1 MFILSVAVSVIL
13 SLAIGFWLSKIV
25 TSLRERAILSG
36 AQSEAERI
44 ISEAK
49 DLAEELMD
57 SAKERSQDVEE
68 QIRNQNQRELER
80 LEKIVDDLEMR
91 YRAKRS
97 ENDRIFNQDQK
108 ELQKQLQFI
117 SERAKI
123 VQGRQQNFDRK
134 KEQIQK
140 IKSELI
146 SELIKNSGQD
156 IDVVKKQILDNLEN
170 QIQIDAKKKAN
181 MLEEMVKLNSE
192 GIAKEIL
199 ANALNRFSREACTER
214 GIPMIELSDPAAQL
228 RVFGKDRVNVKKL
241 EELCGVDIEINDNN
255 YVQTAGFDPV
265 RRELSSRCLERMLEE
280 RNLNPQIVER
290 IYESCKRDL
299 FKKIELD
306 GKRATSELGQNDLH
320 PEVKNMLGCL
330 RYRYSFAQNQFFH
343 VGEVGWLC
351 GLLASELGSV
361 RIGDAKRS
369 GLLHDIG
376 KAMDHSIDGGH
387 AVIGADFIKKL
398 GEKEHIV
405 HAVRSHHFEEQP
417 STDLAFLVIAADA
430 ISGARPGARRS
441 TVNNYNQKIEALSSI
456 ADGFRGVLRTLVF
469 NAGRE
474 VRVIVD
480 SHKVNDLQS
489 LSLCR
494 EIANKIE
501 NECSYPG
508 QIKVVVVRETHA
520 EAVAK

>member
-1 MFILSVAVSVIL
+1 MILIIAALIV
-13 SLAIGFWLSKIV
+13 SLAIGFALSKLIS
-25 TSLRERAILSG
+25 TLRERAILSG

-44 ISEAK
+44 LSEAK
-49 DLAEELMD
+49 DRAQEVMD
-57 SAKERSQDVEE
+57 ESKEKSQDVEE

-80 LEKIVDDLEMR
+80 LEKLVDDLEMQ

-97 ENDRIFNQDQK
+97 ESDRLFNQDQK
-108 ELQKQLQFI
+108 ELQKQMSLI
-117 SERAKI
+117 SDRAK
-123 VQGRQQNFDRK
+123 VVSTRQQNYDRK
-134 KEQIQK
+134 KEQIAK

-146 SELIKNSGQD
+146 VALTNSSGQD
-156 IDVVKKQILDNLEN
+156 IEVVKRQILDDLEN

-181 MLEEMVKLNSE
+181 QIEEDTKLHSE
-192 GIAKEIL
+192 SIAKEIL
-199 ANALNRFSREACTER
+199 ANALARFPREACAER
-214 GIPMIELSDPAAQL
+214 GIGMLEIVDQKMSE
-228 RVFGKDRVNVKKL
+228 RIFGKDRVNIKKL
-241 EELCGVDIEINDNN
+241 EELCGVDIELNDNN
-255 YVQTAGFDPV
+255 YLQASGFDPV
-265 RRELSSRCLERMLEE
+265 RRELSARCLEKMVDE
-280 RNLNPQIVER
+280 RNLNPQIIER
-290 IYESCKRDL
+290 IYEFCKKDL

-306 GKRATSELGQNDLH
+306 GKKATTEMNQQDLH
-320 PEVKNMLGCL
+320 PEIKNMIGCL

-351 GLLASELGSV
+351 GLLASELGGV
-361 RIGDAKRS
+361 KIADAKRS

-387 AVIGADFIKKL
+387 AVIGADFIKRL

-405 HAVRSHHFEEQP
+405 HAVRAHHYEEQP

-441 TVNNYNQKIEALSSI
+441 TVNNYNQKIEVLSTI
-456 ADGFRGVLRTLVF
+456 ADDFKGVLRTLVF

-480 SHKVNDLQS
+480 SQKMTDVQT
-489 LSLCR
+489 LSLCKD
-494 EIANKIE
+494 IAKKIE

>member
-1 MFILSVAVSVIL
+1 VILVIVSLILSGAL
-13 SLAIGFWLSKIV
+13 GFWLSKIIS
-25 TSLRERAILSG
+25 SLRERVILSG
-36 AQSEAERI
+36 AEDEADRI
-44 ISEAK
+44 LSEAK
-49 DLAEELMD
+49 DHAQELMD
-57 SAKERSQDVEE
+57 DAKEKSQDAEE
-68 QIRNQNQRELER
+68 RIRQQNLKEIEK
-80 LEKIVDDLEMR
+80 LEKTVDDLEMK

-97 ENDRIFNQDQK
+97 EHDRVFNQDQK
-108 ELQKQLQFI
+108 ELQKQINLI
-117 SERAKI
+117 SERARLAQ
-123 VQGRQQNFDRK
+123 VRQQNYDRK
-134 KEQIQK
+134 KEK
-140 IKSELI
+140 IGQLKSELI
-146 SELIKNSGQD
+146 AALTKSSGQD
-156 IDVVKKQILDNLEN
+156 IEMVKRQILDDLEN

-181 MLEEMVKLNSE
+181 LLEEMVKLDAE

-199 ANALNRFSREACTER
+199 AKVLNRFPREACTER
-214 GIPMIELSDPAAQL
+214 GIGMIELSDSAAQQRL
-228 RVFGKDRVNVKKL
+228 FGKERANIKKL
-241 EELCGVDIEINDNN
+241 EELCGVDIELNDNA
-255 YVQTAGFDPV
+255 YLQTSGFDPV
-265 RRELSSRCLERMLEE
+265 RRELSTRCLERMIEE
-280 RNLNPQIVER
+280 RNLSPQIVER

-306 GKRATSELGQNDLH
+306 GRKLTGELGQHDLH
-320 PEVKNMLGCL
+320 PEIKNMLGCL
-330 RYRYSFAQNQFFH
+330 RYRYSFSQNQFFH

-361 RIGDAKRS
+361 KIADAKRS

-405 HAVRSHHFEEQP
+405 HAVRAHHYEEQP

-441 TVNNYNQKIEALSSI
+441 TVNNYNQKIEALSTI
-456 ADGFRGVLRTLVF
+456 ADDFSGVLRTLVF

-480 SHKVNDLQS
+480 SQKVSDQAS
-489 LSLCR
+489 LGLCR
-494 EIANKIE
+494 DIATKIE

>member
-1 MFILSVAVSVIL
+1 MLPIVALIVCT
-13 SLAIGFWLSKIV
+13 AIGFGLSKLIS
-25 TSLRERAILSG
+25 TLRERAILSG
-36 AQSEAERI
+36 AQGEAERI
-44 ISEAK
+44 LGEAK
-49 DLAEELMD
+49 DREEEVMD
-57 SAKERSQDVEE
+57 SAKEKSQDVEE

-80 LEKIVDDLEMR
+80 LEKLVDDLEMR
-91 YRAKRS
+91 YRGKRS
-97 ENDRIFNQDQK
+97 ESDRLFNQDQK
-108 ELQKQLQFI
+108 ELQKQMNLI

-123 VQGRQQNFDRK
+123 VGNRQQNYDRK
-134 KEQIQK
+134 KQEIAKVKSDLIQAL
-140 IKSELI
+140 IKS
-146 SELIKNSGQD
+146 SGQD
-156 IDVVKKQILDNLEN
+156 IDLVKRQILDDLEN

-181 MLEEMVKLNSE
+181 QIEEDTKLHAE

-199 ANALNRFSREACTER
+199 ANALNRFPREACVER
-214 GIPMIELSDPAAQL
+214 GIGMLEIVDQNMHQ
-228 RVFGKDRVNVKKL
+228 RIFGKDGINIKKL
-241 EELCGVDIEINDNN
+241 EELCGVDIELNEHN
-255 YVQTAGFDPV
+255 YLQATGFDPV
-265 RRELSSRCLERMLEE
+265 RRELSARCLEKMVDE
-280 RNLNPQIVER
+280 RNLNPQIVSR
-290 IYESCKRDL
+290 IYDSCKRDL

-306 GKRATSELGQNDLH
+306 GKRATQEMNQQDLH
-320 PEVKNMLGCL
+320 PEIKNMIGCL

-351 GLLASELGSV
+351 GLLASELGGV
-361 RIGDAKRS
+361 RISDAKRS

-387 AVIGADFIKKL
+387 AVIGADFIKRF

-405 HAVRSHHFEEQP
+405 HAVRAHHYEEQP

-441 TVNNYNQKIEALSSI
+441 TVNNYNQKIEVLSTI
-456 ADGFRGVLRTLVF
+456 ADDFKGVLRTLVF

-480 SHKVNDLQS
+480 SHKMSDIQS
-489 LSLCR
+489 LGLCK
-494 EIANKIE
+494 EIAKKIE

-520 EAVAK
+520 EAIAK